1 MSSAFS
7 SNNDH
12 RAPLKASS
20 SGLKLVLPS
29 LKSVLEAKNKKA
41 KPRSASISFPSPA
54 VQDVVEVVE
63 KKPPRPV
70 KLKPLKEV
78 LGKLIQQIKKKD
90 DYAFFLSPVDAENV
104 PGYLDVVKCP
114 MDLGTMT
121 EKVNR
126 GRYRSLDDF
135 ANDLRLV
142 TTNAKIFNPPGS
154 IYYTEAERIEAWG
167 LDHISKAAGT
177 VIQHEADWN
186 IDIEKE
192 DDTPTTVQVEPMEEE
207 EDRMDVDDQSRARS
221 VSVISQPQPGS
232 TRRGPRGP
240 YKKNAQSNTPQISES
255 IDSEGRLPGSKDGV
269 GAFPPES
276 DWAKM
281 MLSLK
286 LKGKKYKTK
295 KERMKIEKEG
305 PPILPEGSL
314 DYTEMEDP
322 FSVLCNLVPD
332 PPSRPALAPLYPPL
346 FNPPQEF
353 GIQPSISTSSVD
365 GILPQ
370 SLSSAYP
377 AAISVP
383 LDYTPPEISSGTK
396 FRHWTISRNVNPR
409 QKGKDKDDEP
419 EAAQSPPWQVPRGA
433 HAADFG
439 SFSVLAGALANEM
452 RRRGM
457 TPCTVQDGQE
467 QEIHFDWIRDDIEEA
482 QAERPESYVH
492 DMVYGGLDGLAYVRS
507 LAEFMRYTRP
517 EVEADVK
524 EEVNEEDYV
533 LGCPLAK
540 WVEENVV
547 DVLTDGRHALL
558 KTTADVMNG
567 KVDLSSL
574 AAKQAV
580 TSLHEYPVWSTAL
593 FALRSIN
600 ANKMDMAALINHRE
614 ELYLS
619 EEEWLGKELRERRAQ
634 EASAA
639 NAKVGNKDA
648 MEVDKTVNP
657 TVKDESQSEGPEELK
672 EVLEYVAAMIVD
684 INRRT
689 IFKIGPPSS
698 YQPNGHNL
706 PLPPPPVQGKAA
718 KQEEEEEEEEE
729 ETDSGAK
736 PIPTALQETIED
748 PLLRNL
754 RLNLLALAKRA
765 PLDTLDLSKAG
776 DKVPEDVRSYLV
788 AASS

>member
-12 RAPLKASS
+12 RAPLKAAS
-20 SGLKLVLPS
+20 SGLKLVLPP

-41 KPRSASISFPSPA
+41 KPRSGSISFPSPA
-54 VQDVVEVVE
+54 VQDVVEIVE

-90 DYAFFLSPVDAENV
+90 DYAFFLAPVDAENV

-167 LDHISKAAGT
+167 LDHINKAAGT
-177 VIQHEADWN
+177 VVQHESDWN
-186 IDIEKE
+186 IDIERE

-207 EDRMDVDDQSRARS
+207 EDRMDVDEQSRARS
-221 VSVISQPQPGS
+221 VSVLSQPQPGS

-240 YKKNAQSNTPQISES
+240 YKKNAQANTPQISES

-269 GAFPPES
+269 GAFPPQS

-305 PPILPEGSL
+305 PPTLPEGSL

-332 PPSRPALAPLYPPL
+332 SPSRPALAPLYPPL
-346 FNPPQEF
+346 FSPPQET
-353 GIQPSISTSSVD
+353 GIQPSISTSSID
-365 GILPQ
+365 GKTPQ
-370 SLSSAYP
+370 SQSSTYP

-383 LDYTPPEISSGTK
+383 LDYTLPEISSGTK

-409 QKGKDKDDEP
+409 QKAKDKDDEP
-419 EAAQSPPWQVPRGA
+419 ETTESPPWQVPREL

-439 SFSVLAGALANEM
+439 SFSLLAGALADEM

-467 QEIHFDWIRDDIEEA
+467 QEIHFDWIRDDIEA
-482 QAERPESYVH
+482 SQAEQPESYVH
-492 DMVYGGLDGLAYVRS
+492 DMVYGGVDGLAYVRS
-507 LAEFMRYTRP
+507 LAEFMRYTP
-517 EVEADVK
+517 SEAVDYEEDVK
-524 EEVNEEDYV
+524 EEVNI
-533 LGCPLAK
+533 LGLPLA
-540 WVEENVV
+540 N
-547 DVLTDGRHALL
+547 
-558 KTTADVMNG
+558 
-567 KVDLSSL
+567 
-574 AAKQAV
+574 
-580 TSLHEYPVWSTAL
+580 
-593 FALRSIN
+593 IN

-619 EEEWLGKELRERRAQ
+619 EEEWLGKELRERRTQ

-639 NAKVGNKDA
+639 RAKLGNGDT
-648 MEVDKTVNP
+648 MEGVETAN
-657 TVKDESQSEGPEELK
+657 TAVKDDPQSEGPEELK
-672 EVLEYVAAMIVD
+672 EVLDYVAAMIVD
-684 INRRT
+684 INHRT

-698 YQPNGHNL
+698 YQPNGHTL
-706 PLPPPPVQGKAA
+706 PLPPAPAQGKAV

-729 ETDSGAK
+729 EEANAGAK
-736 PIPTALQETIED
+736 PVPAPSQETIED

-765 PLDTLDLSKAG
+765 PLDTLDLSRAG

-788 AASS
+788 ASSS

>member
-7 SNNDH
+7 SNNDN

-20 SGLKLVLPS
+20 SGLKLVLPP

-41 KPRSASISFPSPA
+41 KPRSGSLSFPSPA
-54 VQDVVEVVE
+54 VQDVVEIVE

-70 KLKPLKEV
+70 KLKPLKE
-78 LGKLIQQIKKKD
+78 D
-90 DYAFFLSPVDAENV
+90 DYAFFLAPVDAENV

-167 LDHISKAAGT
+167 LDHINKAAGT
-177 VIQHEADWN
+177 VVQHESDWN
-186 IDIEKE
+186 IDIERE

-207 EDRMDVDDQSRARS
+207 EDRMDVDEQSRARS
-221 VSVISQPQPGS
+221 ASVMSQPQPGS

-240 YKKNAQSNTPQISES
+240 YKKNAQANTPQISES

-269 GAFPPES
+269 GAFPPQS

-305 PPILPEGSL
+305 PPTLPEGSL

-332 PPSRPALAPLYPPL
+332 SPSRPALAPLYPPL
-346 FNPPQEF
+346 FSPPQDT
-353 GIQPSISTSSVD
+353 GIQPSISTSSID
-365 GILPQ
+365 GKPPQ
-370 SLSSAYP
+370 SQPSTYP
-377 AAISVP
+377 AATSVP
-383 LDYTPPEISSGTK
+383 LDYTLPEISSGTK

-409 QKGKDKDDEP
+409 QKAKDKDDEP
-419 EAAQSPPWQVPRGA
+419 ETTESPPWQVPREA

-439 SFSVLAGALANEM
+439 SFSLLAGALADEM
-452 RRRGM
+452 KRRGM

-467 QEIHFDWIRDDIEEA
+467 QDIHFDWIRDDIEA
-482 QAERPESYVH
+482 SQAERPESYVH
-492 DMVYGGLDGLAYVRS
+492 DMVYGGVDGLAYVRS
-507 LAEFMRYTRP
+507 LAEFMRYTPP
-517 EVEADVK
+517 ESDDYEEDGK
-524 EEVNEEDYV
+524 EEVNI
-533 LGCPLAK
+533 LGLPLAK

-547 DVLTDGRHALL
+547 DVLTDGRHGLL

-567 KVDLSSL
+567 KVDSSSP
-574 AAKQAV
+574 AAKQAF
-580 TSLHEYPVWSTAL
+580 TSLHEYPVWSAAL
-593 FALRSIN
+593 FALHSIN

-619 EEEWLGKELRERRAQ
+619 EEEWLGKELRERRTQ

-639 NAKVGNKDA
+639 RAKVGNGGT
-648 MEVDKTVNP
+648 VDVVETPN
-657 TVKDESQSEGPEELK
+657 TGVKDDAQSEGPEELK
-672 EVLEYVAAMIVD
+672 EVLDYVAAMIVD
-684 INRRT
+684 INHRT

-698 YQPNGHNL
+698 YQPNGHTL
-706 PLPPPPVQGKAA
+706 PLPPTPVQGKAV

-729 ETDSGAK
+729 EANAGAK
-736 PIPTALQETIED
+736 PVPAPSQETIED

-765 PLDTLDLSKAG
+765 PLDTLDLSRAG

-788 AASS
+788 ASSS